1 MLGSLELQLCDI
13 QGRLFELSGKR
24 NLDSAWFIRT
34 FMMSETAAH
43 LDLPYDRTQWMG
55 EEYLFEEVLE
65 SAGAAPSATPYSQDE
80 LYWIGYTYRCWH
92 IVCDEASC
100 EIYNRADADFMRRIY
115 PGYHTLD
122 CEYAI
127 ERIKELSAA

>member
-55 EEYLFEEVLE
+55 EEYLLEEVLE
-65 SAGAAPSATPYSQDE
+65 S
-80 LYWIGYTYRCWH
+80 
-92 IVCDEASC
+92 
-100 EIYNRADADFMRRIY
+100 ADADFMRRIY

-122 CEYAI
+122 REYAI